1 MSHPTERRK
10 NASRPLKKGE
20 RRGDMKIIVSASE
33 ADIYTWAVSI
43 ALMSIILMVFIM
55 LALTGVGGR

>member
-1 MSHPTERRK
+1 MAPEQDRRK
-10 NASRPLKKGE
+10 QSAAPRKKGE

-43 ALMSIILMVFIM
+43 ALMAVILVVFVM
-55 LALTGVGGR
+55 MALIGVEGA